1 MKIVRAILGAL
12 ILFFDWV
19 FTPRGV
25 KRAADQQ
32 ASVDTQTASLALYQY
47 KACPF
52 CVKVRRAM
60 KRHSLAIE
68 TRDAKRCDTRRDEL
82 LAGGGQLKVP
92 CLRMEINGQISWMY
106 ESADIIRYLDA
117 RFATPGRIEG
127 EFTHLS
133 LTL

>member
-1 MKIVRAILGAL
+1 MKAVRAILGAL
-12 ILFFDWV
+12 ILFFDWL
-19 FTPRGV
+19 FTPRGI
-25 KRAADQQ
+25 KRNTQQQ
-32 ASVDTQTASLALYQY
+32 ASIDDQTASLALYQY

-52 CVKVRRAM
+52 CVKVRRTM

-92 CLRMEINGQISWMY
+92 CLRIERRGQISWMY

-117 RFATPGRIEG
+117 RFVTPDGIEG
-127 EFTHLS
+127 EFTH
-133 LTL
+133 